1 MAMPSDFNPEEGWTN
16 ALSAAVGGAQLRY
29 ERANPTSLKLFERAT
44 MVMPGG
50 NTRSALYFDPF
61 PLYIRRS
68 WSATLEDADGHAYL
82 DVLGEFTAGLYGHN
96 DERLA
101 KAMADTLSCGISN
114 GAPSSSEI
122 ELAELICDRF
132 PGIERVRFCN
142 SGTEANLY
150 ALTLARI
157 AVGRQKIICFSGAY
171 HGGVFMFASG
181 GHAMNVPFD
190 WTVCRYN
197 DVEQVSEAV
206 GRIGT
211 DLAAIIVE
219 PMMSNGGCIAA
230 TRPFLITLRA
240 LASSVGAVLIFDEVV
255 TSRMGAGGLQGIH
268 GVLPDLTTLGKYLGA
283 GFSFGA
289 FGGRADLLD
298 RMDPRHPGAL
308 PHAGTFNNNSLSMAV
323 GAVGL
328 RTIFTPNRAAQ
339 LYSDGESVRTRLNAA
354 AEEVSADIQFTGC
367 GSVMNI
373 HFTSTL
379 IQRPEDLAGEDQ
391 RLFKLFHLEM
401 LEDGIYAARRG
412 QINLSLP
419 MTGDDFSRIENA
431 VSGFLHRH
439 IDVLRATRPV
449 LEDPAHA
456 R

>member
-1 MAMPSDFNPEEGWTN
+1 
-16 ALSAAVGGAQLRY
+16 
-29 ERANPTSLKLFERAT
+29 
-44 MVMPGG
+44 
-50 NTRSALYFDPF
+50 
-61 PLYIRRS
+61 
-68 WSATLEDADGHAYL
+68 
-82 DVLGEFTAGLYGHN
+82 
-96 DERLA
+96 
-101 KAMADTLSCGISN
+101 
-114 GAPSSSEI
+114 
-122 ELAELICDRF
+122 
-132 PGIERVRFCN
+132 
-142 SGTEANLY
+142 
-150 ALTLARI
+150 
-157 AVGRQKIICFSGAY
+157 
-171 HGGVFMFASG
+171 MFASG
-181 GHAMNVPFD
+181 GHAMNAPFD

-197 DVEQVSEAV
+197 DMEQVSEAV
-206 GRIGT
+206 ARIGT

-230 TRPFLITLRA
+230 TAPFLVTLRA

-255 TSRMGAGGLQGIH
+255 TSRMGESGLQGIH

-283 GFSFGA
+283 GLSFGA

-298 RMDPRHPGAL
+298 RMDPTHPGAL

-328 RTIFTPNRAAQ
+328 RTIFTPSRAAQ
-339 LYSDGESVRTRLNAA
+339 LYSDGESLRTRLNAA
-354 AEEVSADIQFTGC
+354 ARQASADIQFTGC

-373 HFTSTL
+373 HFTSAL

-419 MTGDDFSRIENA
+419 MKDDDFSRIETA
-431 VSGFLHRH
+431 VGRFLHRH
-439 IDVLRATRPV
+439 IDLLRAARPV
-449 LEDPAHA
+449 LEDTVHA

>member
-1 MAMPSDFNPEEGWTN
+1 MIISSGFNPKDSRRKY
-16 ALSAAVGGAQLRY
+16 LSAAVGSAQLRY
-29 ERANPTSLKLFERAT
+29 KLANPTSLNLFERART
-44 MVMPGG
+44 VMPGG

-61 PLYIRRS
+61 PLYISRS
-68 WSATLEDADGHAYL
+68 WSATVEDVDGHAYL

-96 DERLA
+96 DQRLA
-101 KAMADTLSCGISN
+101 KAMADTLGRGISN

-157 AVGRQKIICFSGAY
+157 AVGRQKVICFSGAY

-181 GHAMNVPFD
+181 GHAMNAPFD

-197 DVEQVSEAV
+197 DMEQVSEAV
-206 GRIGT
+206 ARIGT

-230 TRPFLITLRA
+230 TARFLVTLRA

-255 TSRMGAGGLQGIH
+255 TSRMGESGLQGIH

-283 GFSFGA
+283 GLSFGA

-298 RMDPRHPGAL
+298 RMDPTHPGAL

-328 RTIFTPNRAAQ
+328 RTIFTPSRAAQ
-339 LYSDGESVRTRLNAA
+339 LYSDGESLRTRLNAA
-354 AEEVSADIQFTGC
+354 ARQASADIQFTGC

-373 HFTSTL
+373 HFTSAL

-419 MTGDDFSRIENA
+419 MKDDDFSRIETA
-431 VSGFLHRH
+431 VGRFLHRH
-439 IDVLRATRPV
+439 IDLLRAARPV
-449 LEDPAHA
+449 LEDTAHA